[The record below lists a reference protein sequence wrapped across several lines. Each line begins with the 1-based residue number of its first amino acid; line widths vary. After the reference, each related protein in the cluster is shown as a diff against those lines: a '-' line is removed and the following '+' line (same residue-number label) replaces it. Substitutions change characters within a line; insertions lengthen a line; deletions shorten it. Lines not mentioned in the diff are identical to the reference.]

1 MKKQGLLMV
10 LFMLVA
16 VTAWAKGKV
25 VVWENPTTELF
36 AADTYLKVGEQ
47 RYTVVSADNA
57 KLGEK
62 LYTQDGKLDMAF
74 HFCLEVG
81 GRS

>member
-25 VVWENPTTELF
+25 VVCNCDF
-36 AADTYLKVGEQ
+36 D
-47 RYTVVSADNA
+47 
-57 KLGEK
+57 KLSESP
-62 LYTQDGKLDMAF
+62 
-74 HFCLEVG
+74 E
-81 GRS
+81 GRVFIKSIVDYVRN